1 MYAVASR
8 LSSTS
13 ELHKLA
19 DEDVQASCEADLQMS
34 DSCIK
39 VCKLPQTYVRVLHP
53 EDNRRV

>member
-1 MYAVASR
+1 MYAVASH

-19 DEDVQASCEADLQMS
+19 DDDVQASSEADLQMS

-39 VCKLPQTYVRVLHP
+39 VCSVQL
-53 EDNRRV
+53 